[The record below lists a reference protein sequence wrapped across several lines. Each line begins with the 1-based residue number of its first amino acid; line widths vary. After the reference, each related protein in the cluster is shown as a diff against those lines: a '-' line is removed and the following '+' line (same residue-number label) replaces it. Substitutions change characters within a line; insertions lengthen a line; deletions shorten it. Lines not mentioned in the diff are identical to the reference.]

1 MLEKEFLTV
10 ENLCELLQVSRVTVY
25 RWREQGMP
33 YIKIGRNIRFEKEK
47 VLEWIRKYQENS
59 QN

>member
-1 MLEKEFLTV
+1 MEKEFLTV

-47 VLEWIRKYQENS
+47 VLEWIRKHQENS
-59 QN
+59 KN